1 MINIKFGPSVRP
13 MGSED
18 EPIIEVFATIDGTE
32 VLVGEIT
39 GILENYGRSGSPQWL
54 ISEYQVEID
63 GVPTKWFSVNRPRR
77 GDELFGFVEAVTDGH
92 SSARGALAAAKRW
105 IKSRMVVTATLM
117 NSGSKL
123 SPVVLSAS
131 RWEDSNEAEWEML
144 ISSRI
149 RQIVERN
156 TKGSN

>member
-1 MINIKFGPSVRP
+1 MTNIKFGPSVRP

-39 GILENYGRSGSPQWL
+39 GILENYSHRHTPYLL
-54 ISEYQVEID
+54 ISYYQVEID
-63 GVPTKWFSVNRPRR
+63 GAPTKWFSVNRPRR

-105 IKSRMVVTATLM
+105 IKSR
-117 NSGSKL
+117 
-123 SPVVLSAS
+123 
-131 RWEDSNEAEWEML
+131 EDSNEAEWERL